1 MTVYF
6 SEVLEF
12 ALNQAENYR
21 DDYSDQIDLIALEE
35 YTVKHFGLSRV
46 EVNDRDLC
54 FFIRKALEHNG
65 MEIKS

>member
-6 SEVLEF
+6 SEVIQY
-12 ALNQAENYR
+12 AISKADNHR

-35 YTVKHFGLSRV
+35 DAVKHFGLSRT
-46 EVNDRDLC
+46 EANDRNLK
-54 FFIRKALEHNG
+54 FFIRKALEHNR